1 MSVKV
6 IDGFRL
12 IVAKKG
18 QVNIGTIEADADN
31 DTLTLEAGSGISFT
45 VDANDDK
52 ITIVNTVESEVLQAA
67 RAPIYIRADDSTIR
81 EVRGGESFG
90 IVGTGA
96 VTTSSNAE
104 GDITVNAST
113 DLSTYDNTSSGFITG
128 NNLGDRADVSITSIT
143 DNDLLQ
149 YDSTSGEW
157 QNKSIANAGFA
168 TVSTTGS
175 YNDLTNRPNITFS
188 GDATGNTGGVLSG
201 GASTVTL
208 VLDSVATPGTYN
220 GITIDAKGRVTNIN
234 VADFEQDTLQTV
246 TDRGTTTN
254 NNITVAGLRIGNID
268 MPTTLGAD
276 GTCLLYTSDA
286 ADE

>member
-104 GDITVNAST
+104 GDITVNAHRR
-113 DLSTYDNTSSGFITG
+113 FI
-128 NNLGDRADVSITSIT
+128 
-143 DNDLLQ
+143 
-149 YDSTSGEW
+149 
-157 QNKSIANAGFA
+157 
-168 TVSTTGS
+168 
-175 YNDLTNRPNITFS
+175 
-188 GDATGNTGGVLSG
+188 
-201 GASTVTL
+201 
-208 VLDSVATPGTYN
+208 
-220 GITIDAKGRVTNIN
+220 
-234 VADFEQDTLQTV
+234 
-246 TDRGTTTN
+246 
-254 NNITVAGLRIGNID
+254 
-268 MPTTLGAD
+268 
-276 GTCLLYTSDA
+276 
-286 ADE
+286 